1 MHKLRRK
8 GFGLRLTGM
17 ILGFVA
23 LGIAV
28 LALIFGLVGWQKG
41 RPLK

>member
-1 MHKLRRK
+1 MKKGTR

-17 ILGFVA
+17 ILGFVS

-28 LALIFGLVGWQKG
+28 LGLVFGLIGWQKG

>member
-1 MHKLRRK
+1 MLNRAK

-17 ILGFVA
+17 ILAFVA

-28 LALIFGLVGWQKG
+28 LALIFGLIGWQKG

>member
-1 MHKLRRK
+1 MQHLR
-8 GFGLRLTGM
+8 GFGFRLTGM

-23 LGIAV
+23 LGVAV
-28 LALIFGLVGWQKG
+28 FALVFGLIGWQKG